1 MTDVDQLHPISVS
14 GVFLPREWLLQ
25 EALEAARLC
34 HPTSGSHSYLLP
46 WRGIPARH
54 HAVRGL
60 RRTGS
65 LAAGLLQAAV
75 WSLDVPAPPLR
86 EGDQLPVAA
95 LLSALEL
102 SLPQA
107 GPAGG

>member
-1 MTDVDQLHPISVS
+1 MPSHL
-14 GVFLPREWLLQ
+14 
-25 EALEAARLC
+25 
-34 HPTSGSHSYLLP
+34 SGSHSYLLP